1 MPKTFRERLVEKGW
15 AEDEIKKTMGM
26 VYGEGKQ
33 EKHIEYKQEMN
44 KVVYWVT
51 LLVLTIANFL
61 ISIVLIPFLLV
72 MKPYQLG
79 IIVGLLGFMFGLMF
93 NLIVRDIE
101 HIETK
106 HHVVAAIFIPSI
118 ALINVFVM
126 VSISNNLSARLG
138 LVQEN
143 PIIIS
148 LIYVAAFLAP
158 YIFSEFKEAASK
170 LKKEKANIR

>member
-15 AEDEIKKTMGM
+15 AEDEIKKTMNM

-33 EKHIEYKQEMN
+33 EKHIEYKKEMN
-44 KVVYWVT
+44 KVVYWAT

-79 IIVGLLGFMFGLMF
+79 MIAGLLGFMFGLMF

-106 HHVVAAIFIPSI
+106 HHV
-118 ALINVFVM
+118 
-126 VSISNNLSARLG
+126 
-138 LVQEN
+138 
-143 PIIIS
+143 
-148 LIYVAAFLAP
+148 
-158 YIFSEFKEAASK
+158 
-170 LKKEKANIR
+170 

>member
-1 MPKTFRERLVEKGW
+1 MPKTLRERLVEKGW
-15 AEDEIKKTMGM
+15 AEDEIKKTESM

-33 EKHIEYKQEMN
+33 EKHIGFKEEMN
-44 KVVYWVT
+44 KIVYWTT

-61 ISIVLIPFLLV
+61 ISLVLIPFLLV

-106 HHVVAAIFIPSI
+106 HHVAAAVFIPTL
-118 ALINVFVM
+118 ALINMFVM
-126 VSISNNLSARLG
+126 VSISNNLSTRLS
-138 LVQEN
+138 LQIHEN
-143 PIIIS
+143 PWLIS
-148 LIYVAAFLAP
+148 VIYVAAFLVP
-158 YIFSEFKEAASK
+158 YIYSELIEAK
-170 LKKEKANIR
+170 NRMRRLEVKR